1 MTLPT
6 SWFATAALALSLV
19 SAQSQRAFA
28 QALPPVLE
36 IAGGALTFPEA
47 SESFVG
53 AAARVYLSPRISIG
67 PEIAHVRGDGHT
79 HLIATGNMTFDLVR
93 PRTRAGRRFTPF
105 VIAGGGLYQ
114 TRERFRDE
122 TFTSA
127 EGSFTAGGGIRVRL
141 GPRVFAGAEARVGW
155 EPHLRVNA
163 LLGVRL
169 GP

>member
-6 SWFATAALALSLV
+6 SWFAGAALALSLLF
-19 SAQSQRAFA
+19 AQSQQAFA

-36 IAGGALTFPEA
+36 VAGGALMFPEV
-47 SESFVG
+47 SEPFVG

-79 HLIATGNMTFDLVR
+79 HLLATGNITFDLVR
-93 PRTRAGRRFTPF
+93 PRMATARRFTPF

-122 TFTSA
+122 TFTST
-127 EGSFTAGGGIRVRL
+127 EGSFTAGGGIRVRV

-169 GP
+169 GQ